1 MLRTKVSP
9 RRLLAALVAAGLICL
24 GLLVPTAGQAAGLPP
39 IAFSPSSY
47 DYGTIDA
54 GTTASKTFTLTN
66 SGGSATGALTVSLT
80 GSAAFSVTADTC
92 TATSLG
98 PRKSC
103 TVTVEYAP
111 TTAGASD
118 TATLS
123 ASGNKRGATATASL
137 TGASTAA
144 TSQSQRDCESF
155 GGTFAT
161 GTGTTLWTC
170 NEMPYSS
177 FEDLVAK
184 ALTLNADCIADGGR
198 GASTAGSPSDPG
210 TRADTTCLRM

>member
-1 MLRTKVSP
+1 MMLRTKVSP

-24 GLLVPTAGQAAGLPP
+24 GLLVPTAGQAAGPP
-39 IAFSPSSY
+39 AIAFSPSSY

-54 GTTASKTFTLTN
+54 GTTASQTFTLTN

-118 TATLS
+118 SATLT

-144 TSQSQRDCESF
+144 TSQSQRDCEAF

-161 GTGTTLWTC
+161 GTGATLWTC
-170 NEMPYSS
+170 NGWASS
-177 FEDLVAK
+177 SEEDLNVK
-184 ALTLNADCIADGGR
+184 ITTLHSDCFADGGV
-198 GASTAGSPSDPG
+198 GAATTIPA
-210 TRADTTCLRM
+210 TNRADTTCFRM